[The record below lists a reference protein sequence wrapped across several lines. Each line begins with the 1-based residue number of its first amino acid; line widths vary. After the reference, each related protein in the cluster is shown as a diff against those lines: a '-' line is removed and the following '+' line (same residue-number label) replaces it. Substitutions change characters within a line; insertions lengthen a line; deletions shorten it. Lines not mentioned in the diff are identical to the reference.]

1 MLDSVHLALKYGD
14 LTAVA
19 PRNTIDD
26 AFIHNLTCAVC
37 AAEALH
43 VVHVDDLPDFVAC
56 GECESAFL
64 LEDGSERVFY
74 GRVPNEYPETSTF
87 ALEQWTSLERV
98 RESAADEREPTED
111 VDIASRLA
119 FEVQPEEDDTFDA
132 LSRAVGV
139 PLASEPIEEPPDVP
153 VPLDETPQLE
163 LEAEAPAP
171 VAPEPDT
178 PEPEVEAEE
187 EESPPDLPYGPPLT
201 DPPPGMRYRVVIRGS
216 EVVFPS
222 NDCAH
227 CMQSPVKGRLAVIG
241 ALPNGQKV
249 GQRKKSTFNIPLCA
263 DCAKRA
269 AELSEDAK
277 NARLQAHLL
286 SAIFALILVI
296 GALGV
301 GFINTQQMGL
311 PGLII
316 LLILGIIG
324 YTLPAMILLGRV
336 GKHPPPPDAVYV
348 RSTLLVPRETQ
359 GLETAF
365 EWRNEVYANEFYE
378 GNEANALGRLI
389 SVKDR
394 AAQPDLPG

>member
-1 MLDSVHLALKYGD
+1 
-14 LTAVA
+14 
-19 PRNTIDD
+19 
-26 AFIHNLTCAVC
+26 
-37 AAEALH
+37 
-43 VVHVDDLPDFVAC
+43 
-56 GECESAFL
+56 
-64 LEDGSERVFY
+64 
-74 GRVPNEYPETSTF
+74 
-87 ALEQWTSLERV
+87 
-98 RESAADEREPTED
+98 
-111 VDIASRLA
+111 
-119 FEVQPEEDDTFDA
+119 
-132 LSRAVGV
+132 
-139 PLASEPIEEPPDVP
+139 
-153 VPLDETPQLE
+153 
-163 LEAEAPAP
+163 
-171 VAPEPDT
+171 
-178 PEPEVEAEE
+178 
-187 EESPPDLPYGPPLT
+187 
-201 DPPPGMRYRVVIRGS
+201 MRYRVVIRGS

-269 AELSEDAK
+269 AALSEDAK